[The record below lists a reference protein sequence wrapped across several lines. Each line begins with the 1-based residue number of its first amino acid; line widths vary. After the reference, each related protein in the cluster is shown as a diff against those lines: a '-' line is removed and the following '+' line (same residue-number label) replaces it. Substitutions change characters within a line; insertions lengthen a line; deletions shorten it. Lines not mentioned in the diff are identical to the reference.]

1 MENYTLYADK
11 ELFLLISEGDEAAFG
26 HLFNRYIEILHPF
39 ITTFTKST
47 VATREMIQETFIR
60 VWLNRDK
67 LSSIENPRAWIFTI
81 ASRECIAGLR
91 KKLAD
96 QKLVQNLAKEVAPPE
111 DATSQRLGLK
121 ELQQMIH
128 EAVEQ
133 FPPQRKRIYYM
144 SREQG
149 MKIRDIAQALDISPN
164 TVKNVLVTCLKAI
177 REYLESKGY
186 LLGAL
191 LCLFLRNK

>member
-1 MENYTLYADK
+1 LENYTLYADK

-67 LSSIENPRAWIFTI
+67 LPAVESPRAWIFTI

-96 QKLVQNLAKEVAPPE
+96 QKLAQVISKEMTPPE
-111 DATSQRLGLK
+111 DATFQRLGLK
-121 ELQQMIH
+121 ELEQMIH
-128 EAVEQ
+128 EVVEQ

-149 MKIRDIAQALDISPN
+149 MKIRDIAQAL
-164 TVKNVLVTCLKAI
+164 
-177 REYLESKGY
+177 
-186 LLGAL
+186 
-191 LCLFLRNK
+191 